1 MVTIETDI
9 FVIALS
15 LRSGSKAVSK
25 YIMGDAHIN
34 AERLNSYRD
43 INYYLE
49 MSNKEVWFLIR
60 NPLDRFISGIYRDLL
75 IERKTIEEIHE
86 YRKNNWYHGQPILQY
101 IKDEEY
107 KILPYDDIKKY
118 VDVENDEKFAE
129 NFKTTHYDLAR
140 EYANTIDLK
149 AEFEAY
155 DYIMNNKQV
164 LSPKHFKNMV
174 AKAKL
179 VNYKGDNIN
188 KGQLWD
194 M

>member
-9 FVIALS
+9 FVMALS
-15 LRSGSKAVSK
+15 LRSGSKVVSK

-34 AERLNSYRD
+34 AERLNPYRD

-60 NPLDRFISGIYRDLL
+60 NPLDRFISGLYRDLL
-75 IERKTIEEIHE
+75 VERKTIEQIHE
-86 YRKNNWYHGQPILQY
+86 HRKNNWYHGQPILQN
-101 IKDEEY
+101 ILDKDY
-107 KILPYDDIKKY
+107 KILPYDNLHKY
-118 VDVENDEKFAE
+118 VDVENDEKFAD

-140 EYANTIDLK
+140 EYANTIDLQD
-149 AEFEAY
+149 EFDAY
-155 DYIMNNKQV
+155 DYIMNNKEI
-164 LSPKHFKNMV
+164 LSPIHFKKMV
-174 AKAKL
+174 EKAEL
-179 VNYKGDNIN
+179 VNYKGDKIN